1 MLKKAAA
8 IFAALAV
15 VLVACSLGGVD
26 AQDAPPI
33 TQEELD
39 AILAWQLIFGA
50 TAGGLASS
58 LSTGDAIDG
67 STRTKTATWTN
78 VKGLTSTADSSTYAI
93 ASEVGLGGE
102 ADSESSSYSL
112 SDFSYESF
120 APYTIAD
127 ATPTATQYGG
137 SSAEADA
144 DADAMGS
151 IYIYKHYTPEF
162 PCFGKHC

>member
-26 AQDAPPI
+26 AQL

-39 AILAWQLIFGA
+39 AIYWPIVIGA

>member
-26 AQDAPPI
+26 AQL

-39 AILAWQLIFGA
+39 TFNYLEIIGA